1 MRLTAST
8 KVVGA
13 GFAVIVGGA
22 FILATP
28 AGVWSWEAN
37 PPPAVHRQT
46 SFSEA
51 DLFHAPANA
60 PMGTQALEPTVVAT
74 VGMFNMADLL
84 HAPANAATG
93 TQARE
98 QVAGAGGLTMQVLFH
113 ASANAATGTQARERT
128 VVASGGMLNMQD
140 LFKAARTTS
149 PGS

>member
-1 MRLTAST
+1 
-8 KVVGA
+8 
-13 GFAVIVGGA
+13 
-22 FILATP
+22 
-28 AGVWSWEAN
+28 
-37 PPPAVHRQT
+37 
-46 SFSEA
+46 
-51 DLFHAPANA
+51 
-60 PMGTQALEPTVVAT
+60 
-74 VGMFNMADLL
+74 MFNMADLL